1 MIGKKIRTRLWS
13 WYGIHMNKKIRIRIL
28 VHFISWLLIRYRY
41 HDMISKG
48 SDQNRVRIF
57 LFIWIPYQDQNRVR
71 IFLLIISWYRYR
83 ISNREIER
91 TRIRIQIF
99 LFVISIPY
107 QDQNRVRIFL
117 LIISWY
123 RYRISNREI
132 ERTRIRIQ
140 IFLIVISIPYQDQ
153 NRVRIFYLSY
163 RYRISNREI
172 KWTRIRIRADPNAVR
187 ASADPNLVRIFL
199 LVISWYRYRIRNR
212 Y

>member
-1 MIGKKIRTRLWS
+1 MIGKKIRTRFWS

-48 SDQNRVRIF
+48 S
-57 LFIWIPYQDQNRVR
+57 
-71 IFLLIISWYRYR
+71 
-83 ISNREIER
+83 
-91 TRIRIQIF
+91 
-99 LFVISIPY
+99 
-107 QDQNRVRIFL
+107 DQNRVRIFL

-153 NRVRIFYLSY
+153 NRVRFFYLSY

-187 ASADPNLVRIFL
+187 GSADPNRVRNFL

>member
-1 MIGKKIRTRLWS
+1 MYWFKKEPLW
-13 WYGIHMNKKIRIRIL
+13 YLYFFAPKKQSEYIYQ
-28 VHFISWLLIRYRY
+28 FC
-41 HDMISKG
+41 G
-48 SDQNRVRIF
+48 SFLTTDQNRVRIF

-107 QDQNRVRIFL
+107 QDQNRVRF
-117 LIISWY
+117 
-123 RYRISNREI
+123 
-132 ERTRIRIQ
+132 
-140 IFLIVISIPYQDQ
+140 
-153 NRVRIFYLSY
+153 FYLSY

-187 ASADPNLVRIFL
+187 ASADPNRVRIFL

>member
-1 MIGKKIRTRLWS
+1 MIGKKIRTRFWS

-28 VHFISWLLIRYRY
+28 VHFISRLLIRYRY

-57 LFIWIPYQDQNRVR
+57 LFIW
-71 IFLLIISWYRYR
+71 
-83 ISNREIER
+83 
-91 TRIRIQIF
+91 
-99 LFVISIPY
+99 IPY

>member
-1 MIGKKIRTRLWS
+1 MIGKKIRTRFWS

-48 SDQNRVRIF
+48 SDQNRVLIF

-107 QDQNRVRIFL
+107 QDQNRVRF
-117 LIISWY
+117 
-123 RYRISNREI
+123 
-132 ERTRIRIQ
+132 
-140 IFLIVISIPYQDQ
+140 
-153 NRVRIFYLSY
+153 FYLSY

-187 ASADPNLVRIFL
+187 ASADPNRVRIFL

>member
-1 MIGKKIRTRLWS
+1 MYWFKKEPLW
-13 WYGIHMNKKIRIRIL
+13 YLYFFAPKKQSEYIYQ
-28 VHFISWLLIRYRY
+28 FC
-41 HDMISKG
+41 G
-48 SDQNRVRIF
+48 SFLNTDQNRVRIF

-71 IFLLIISWYRYR
+71 IFLIIISWYRYR

-107 QDQNRVRIFL
+107 QDQNRVRF
-117 LIISWY
+117 
-123 RYRISNREI
+123 
-132 ERTRIRIQ
+132 
-140 IFLIVISIPYQDQ
+140 
-153 NRVRIFYLSY
+153 FYLSY

>member
-1 MIGKKIRTRLWS
+1 MIGKKIRTRFWS

-28 VHFISWLLIRYRY
+28 VHFISRLLIRYRY

-107 QDQNRVRIFL
+107 QDQNRVR
-117 LIISWY
+117 
-123 RYRISNREI
+123 
-132 ERTRIRIQ
+132 
-140 IFLIVISIPYQDQ
+140 
-153 NRVRIFYLSY
+153 VRFFYLSY

-187 ASADPNLVRIFL
+187 
-199 LVISWYRYRIRNR
+199 SWYKEKTYSGSGIQGSEMLKKSIKKLFSGSDWIRIQDLGCQIIFGLKFWRTKFGPIVKKF
-212 Y
+212 